1 MSEAAP
7 ALRAL
12 ASSVIDAGSQLHEAG
27 GERRAEWL
35 AAAFARLAHSA
46 GEIGSDTCRLLS
58 QSSGLSEPMV
68 AWALETTLGPLTF
81 ESLRALEA
89 APVPPR
95 GRATRAR
102 PGRLCAVVLA
112 GNVPIAAARAVG
124 IPLLFGWP
132 VLCKAASDDDVLA
145 RLLEAALIESDPELG
160 TAYRVVRFSAEDEA
174 QATLLLE
181 QADAVSAYGSDG
193 TLQAIRARLA
203 PTATFIGH
211 GHGLGAAL
219 IARGALADRERARIA
234 ARGLALDTAAYDQR
248 GCLSPHVAWVER
260 GGEVTPAEFASLIH
274 EELGVLG
281 TSLPRG
287 RLPVPAAS
295 AQLSWRGIGAM
306 RGSLHEGQG
315 FAVSFEDEGPLRVSP
330 GYRNL
335 QVLALEDASQLSA
348 QLAPLGVHLKCLG
361 LAGVPDPRTL
371 LSLLPARVAPRLCN
385 VGRMQRPDG
394 HAAQDGLAPWDG
406 LIRWTDL
413 T

>member
-1 MSEAAP
+1 MSEATL

-12 ASSVIDAGSQLHEAG
+12 ATRVIDAGAVLHEAG
-27 GERRAEWL
+27 GERRAAWL
-35 AAAFARLAHSA
+35 ATAFARLARSA
-46 GEIGSDTCRLLS
+46 GDIGSDTCRLLAE
-58 QSSGLSEPMV
+58 SSGLSEPMI

-81 ESLRALEA
+81 ESLYALEG

-95 GRATRAR
+95 GRAARAR

-112 GNVPIAAARAVG
+112 GNVPVAAARAVG

-132 VLCKAASDDDVLA
+132 VMCKAASDDDVLA
-145 RLLEAALIESDPELG
+145 RLFEAALIESDASLG
-160 TAYRVVRFSAEDEA
+160 AAYRVVQFGADDEV
-174 QATLLLE
+174 QAALRLE
-181 QADAVSAYGSDG
+181 QADAVSVYGSDG
-193 TLQAIRARLA
+193 TLQAIRARVA
-203 PTATFIGH
+203 PTTTFIGH

-219 IARGALADRERARIA
+219 IARQALEDRDHARVA

-248 GCLSPHVAWVER
+248 GCLSPHFAWVER
-260 GGEVTPAEFASLIH
+260 GGEVTPAEFASLVY

-281 TSLPRG
+281 ASLPRG

-295 AQLSWRGIGAM
+295 AQLSWRGIAAM
-306 RGSLHEGQG
+306 RGSLHEGEG
-315 FAVSFEDEGPLRVSP
+315 FAVSFEEAGPLRVSS

-335 QVLALEDASQLSA
+335 QVLSLDDVSQLTQ

-361 LAGVPDPRTL
+361 LAGVRDPSTL
-371 LSLLPARVAPRLCN
+371 LPILPPRVAPRLCA
-385 VGRMQRPDG
+385 VGHMQRPDG

-406 LIRWTDL
+406 LVRWTDL